1 MNTAEL
7 FEQIST
13 ACDRVSLYLGT
24 TLSWLSLAMVLST
37 SAVVL
42 IRLGLDKGSLAA
54 QETVVYAHASL
65 FMLCLAFN
73 LQQNA
78 HVRVDVFYH
87 RFSPYTQAWINTLGA
102 ILLLL
107 PFAFFLVFIS
117 LDFVTRAWQIK
128 ESSSNPGG
136 LPLIYLLKSLIPMA
150 GALLVLQGFSQA
162 CRGLSIIYSSNR
174 SESG

>member
-1 MNTAEL
+1 MNTAER
-7 FEQIST
+7 FEQISV
-13 ACDRVSLYLGT
+13 AFDRISLCLGT
-24 TLSWLSLAMVLST
+24 VLSWLSLAMVLLT

-42 IRLGLDKGSLAA
+42 LRLGLDQGSIAT

-87 RFSPYTQAWINTLGA
+87 RFSPYTRAWVNTLGA

-107 PFAFFLVFIS
+107 PFAVFLVFIS
-117 LDFVTRAWQIK
+117 LDFTLRAWQIK
-128 ESSSNPGG
+128 ESSNDPGG
-136 LPLIYLLKSLIPMA
+136 LPFVYLLKSLIPSA
-150 GALLVLQGFSQA
+150 AALLAIQALSQV
-162 CRGLSIIYSSNR
+162 CKGLSIIYSPDLPDSD
-174 SESG
+174 